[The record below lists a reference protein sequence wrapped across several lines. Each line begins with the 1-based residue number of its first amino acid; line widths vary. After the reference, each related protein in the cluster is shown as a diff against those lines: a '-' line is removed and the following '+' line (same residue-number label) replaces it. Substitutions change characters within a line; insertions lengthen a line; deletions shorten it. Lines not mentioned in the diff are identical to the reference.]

1 MDDIWHIGLKLLI
14 VWGVGALGCTV
25 RLWGVWIV
33 FGKAMRNMYA
43 YNCWSMRKL
52 LSILISRETIK
63 SNIYIWTCLYF
74 TQDMIVVQQKTWKL
88 VKTIWSNNFI
98 LQLMCFLLL
107 GLCFLSNW
115 FSTHTHRL
123 ILSQPDTKNTYV
135 VFCLRSRTWWDA
147 IHGYWWCGFPVS
159 SLEGRYK
166 GGAPYDRYNM
176 GLFDP

>member
-115 FSTHTHRL
+115 FSTHTHTDWSSANQTPKIHMSFFVWGRGHGEMPSMG
-123 ILSQPDTKNTYV
+123 IGDV
-135 VFCLRSRTWWDA
+135 VSR
-147 IHGYWWCGFPVS
+147 CRV
-159 SLEGRYK
+159 
-166 GGAPYDRYNM
+166 
-176 GLFDP
+176 